1 MNKLYIWRTARIVQE
16 TPDTITIE
24 FNTGTEKFDYTAGQ
38 FINLTILVN
47 GTPVTRSYSLS
58 SAPGIDER
66 PAVTIKK
73 VPGGLMSCYIVDNAE
88 NVPHWQVDGPYGAF
102 THPLKSQH
110 IVLLAAGSGFTPC
123 FSIAKSV
130 LYHLPTTHLTIIYAN
145 RSTEHIIFNETI
157 EKWVDTFKD
166 RITIIHALSQ
176 QAQDMK
182 LPAGELILS
191 RLNKIIVKK
200 LIKKHVPAQIPE
212 AHYFIC
218 GPSSLIKIQE
228 ESLAALAIPPE
239 NINVERFRPDENPNP
254 IELPQQTHEVMLHFY
269 EQSNLL
275 EVQPGA
281 SILATA
287 LQDRIPLP
295 YSCNSGACGK
305 CTARLTAGAVTMAS
319 NYVLRK
325 EELDAGMILLCQSYP
340 LNDEVTIE
348 IGA

>member
-24 FNTGTEKFDYTAGQ
+24 FNTGAEKFDYKAGQ
-38 FINLTILVN
+38 FINITILVN
-47 GTPVTRSYSLS
+47 GAPVTRSYSLS
-58 SAPGIDER
+58 SAPGVDEQ

-73 VPGGLMSCYIVDNAE
+73 VPGGLMSSYIVDNAE
-88 NVPHWQVDGPYGAF
+88 NVQHWQVDGPYGAF
-102 THPLKSQH
+102 IRPLKSQH

-130 LYHLPTTHLTIIYAN
+130 LHHLPTTQLTIIYAN
-145 RSTEHIIFNETI
+145 RSTEYIIFNGMI
-157 EKWVDTFKD
+157 EKWIDTFKN

-182 LPAGELILS
+182 LPTGELVLS

-200 LIKKHVPAQIPE
+200 LIKKHVPGHLPE

-228 ESLAALAIPPE
+228 ESLAELAVPSE
-239 NINVERFRPDENPNP
+239 NIFVERFRPDENPKP
-254 IELPQQTHEVMLHFY
+254 VELPQDMHEVMLHFY

-275 EVQPGA
+275 EVRPGT
-281 SILATA
+281 SILTSA
-287 LQDRIPLP
+287 LEDRITLP
-295 YSCNSGACGK
+295 YSCNSGTCGK
-305 CTARLTAGAVTMAS
+305 CTARLTAGAVTMVS

-348 IGA
+348 IDV